1 MAIARAKMVA
11 ILSTI
16 VGFETKTKERIKAAR

>member
-16 VGFETKTKERIKAAR
+16 VGFEAKTKERIKAAR